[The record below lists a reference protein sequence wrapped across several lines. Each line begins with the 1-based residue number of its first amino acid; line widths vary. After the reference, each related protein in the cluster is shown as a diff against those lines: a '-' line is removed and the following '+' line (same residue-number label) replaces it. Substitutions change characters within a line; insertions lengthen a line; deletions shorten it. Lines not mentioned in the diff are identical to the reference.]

1 VPFRREQPS
10 NSIAGLLSNSIA
22 CRLLLGFFGRRRRF
36 RYPRRRCPYFVG
48 DRRNEGCYVMTVE
61 FDVDTV
67 GTVRILASVLP
78 NNRARFIRVVGKGR
92 PPRFAQ
98 QRLDLR
104 FGGVARV
111 HFGKGG
117 CAEVPSDPRIRSVA
131 PTIAGRRRKTP
142 KHQRHCRQEP
152 LGSQSFSFLR
162 IHFCQLDPGARARRR
177 GVTPPKQSPE
187 PGQTSKS
194 SSARVLPASEKP
206 TLLSAALASVRAAI
220 LPVLSPA
227 ERSPLSGRRP

>member
-1 VPFRREQPS
+1 MPFRREQPS
-10 NSIAGLLSNSIA
+10 NSIAGLLSKSIA

-67 GTVRILASVLP
+67 GAVRILASVLP

-104 FGGVARV
+104 FA
-111 HFGKGG
+111 
-117 CAEVPSDPRIRSVA
+117 
-131 PTIAGRRRKTP
+131 IAGKN
-142 KHQRHCRQEP
+142 H
-152 LGSQSFSFLR
+152 L
-162 IHFCQLDPGARARRR
+162 A
-177 GVTPPKQSPE
+177 VTAFP
-187 PGQTSKS
+187 S
-194 SSARVLPASEKP
+194 SGFTFASLIP
-206 TLLSAALASVRAAI
+206 ALASGEASRLRSNRPNPAKLPKAARHGFCQRAKN
-220 LPVLSPA
+220 LLFF
-227 ERSPLSGRRP
+227 